1 MISLFPAKV
10 TALLTLEEDRVVVVA
25 APFPKRTLKG
35 RV

>member
-10 TALLTLEEDRVVVVA
+10 TALLTLEEDRAVVV